1 MATLAAHSTPS
12 HFLNSVELSAAT
24 RELHLARMTAAPLDI
39 LVIGGGITGAGIA
52 LDAVMRGYRVGL
64 IERGDFA
71 SGTSSWSTKL
81 AHGGIRYLPE
91 FDVAL
96 VREALI
102 ERGRLLHN
110 AAHLVHP
117 LAFVLPLY
125 KDSRHPV
132 GLPVAPPFG
141 LGLGAILDTGLT
153 LYDRLAGRES
163 IAPHRHLSRTETQ
176 VRAHMLLPDGVKA
189 GFLYY
194 DAQTD
199 DTRLTLAV
207 LRTAAGY
214 GALVANYCEATGF
227 ATENGRIAGAY
238 VRDTLHAS
246 QQNGHMFQNQ
256 HPTRATGVRDGVDA
270 MGMAPLIR
278 ARHVV
283 NATGVWA
290 EETERLARESAPQLR
305 IAPSK
310 GAHLVFARA
319 TLDMDTLHVNQSAQE
334 TEGEAIV
341 LPETEDGRI
350 IFLVPWRSR
359 VLVGT
364 TDTPTQTLG
373 ADSASV
379 DDIDYLL
386 NHLNRY
392 LRHKVT
398 RADIVSTYAGY
409 RPLLEL
415 HHASGI
421 SGSLATR
428 RLSRTHALVE
438 GENGLL
444 SISGGKLTTYRRMA
458 EDMLDRIDA
467 REGRK
472 PDHPTRQFKLVGAQG
487 WAEARMLVYERG
499 MALGLDGDVIAHLG
513 GSYGAEALDVLT
525 LVEEE
530 QDLGRRLIADLP
542 VIRAEVVQACRAE
555 LALTLADVLVRRTH
569 TALLDRL
576 RGVGVAQE
584 VAVLMAAELGWR
596 DADREQQI
604 AAYVALARELAGP
617 LADRLPT
624 LEELRLRQA

>member
-1 MATLAAHSTPS
+1 MAAQNDHPMK
-12 HFLNSVELSAAT
+12 HVELSAAT
-24 RELHLARMTAAPLDI
+24 RALHLARMAAAPLDI

-52 LDAVMRGYRVGL
+52 LDAATRGYRVGL

-81 AHGGIRYLPE
+81 VHGGIRYLPQ
-91 FDVAL
+91 FDVPL

-102 ERGRLLHN
+102 ERGHLLRI
-110 AAHLVHP
+110 APHLVHP

-153 LYDRLAGRES
+153 LYDRLAGREN
-163 IAPHRHLSRTETQ
+163 IAPHRRLSRAETQ
-176 VRAHMLLPDGVKA
+176 MRAHMLLPGGING

-207 LRTAAGY
+207 LRTAVAL
-214 GALVANYCEATGF
+214 GALTANYCEATGF
-227 ATENGRIAGAY
+227 ALEDGHIVGAY
-238 VRDTLHAS
+238 VRDTLRDATTAQGAS
-246 QQNGHMFQNQ
+246 HHLTKQQGDTMMIH
-256 HPTRATGVRDGVDA
+256 
-270 MGMAPLIR
+270 
-278 ARHVV
+278 ARHIV

-290 EETERLARESAPQLR
+290 EVTERLAQESAPQLR
-305 IAPSK
+305 IVPSK
-310 GAHLVFARA
+310 GAHLVFARE
-319 TLDMDTLHVNQSAQE
+319 TLDMPAMQVEQVAQE
-334 TEGEAIV
+334 TAGEAIV

-364 TDTPTQTLG
+364 TDTAMPRVG
-373 ADSASV
+373 PAAAND
-379 DDIDYLL
+379 DDIAYLL

-392 LRHKVT
+392 LRRKVT
-398 RADIVSTYAGY
+398 RADIISTYAGY

-415 HHASGI
+415 HGATGIHAA
-421 SGSLATR
+421 LATR

-438 GENGLL
+438 GSNGLL

-458 EDMLDRIDA
+458 EETLDRIDA
-467 REGRK
+467 REGRQ
-472 PDHPTRQFKLVGAQG
+472 PAHPTRRLKLIGAWG
-487 WAEARMLVYERG
+487 WAEARLIVYERG
-499 MALGLDGDVIAHLG
+499 MALGLDTEVIAHLG
-513 GSYGAEALDVLT
+513 GSYGTEALDVLT

-530 QDLGRRLIADLP
+530 PDLGERLIADLP

-569 TALLDRL
+569 LAVLDRL

-584 VAVLMAAELGWR
+584 VAALMAAELGWR
-596 DADREQQI
+596 DAERERQV
-604 AAYVALARELAGP
+604 AAYSELARELAGP
-617 LADRLPT
+617 LAGRLPT
-624 LEELRLRQA
+624 HEELRLGQA